1 MKKKILR
8 LLKSKIFWINV
19 GAAIILIVIVFI
31 GITYYLKS
39 YTNFGETIAVPNV
52 IGLQLDEVENAIA
65 ARNLNFVVS
74 DSVHHDYFD
83 KGAVVEQY
91 PAPGVKVK
99 EGRKIYLITNCF
111 EDEMIAMPE
120 FVGYTI
126 RQVHSFAETY
136 GLVIG
141 HLRYV
146 PDIAVNVVIRQLYND
161 ERIDAG
167 ELVPKGATIDL
178 LVGLGL
184 SDRKTIVPDL
194 TGLTYREASDK
205 LLQEYL
211 NVGAVV
217 YDTTVNTKNDSVK
230 SMVFRQSPE
239 RDTIN
244 PVNLGY
250 NIDIWLT
257 TDTTL
262 INNKLL
268 IDEDIE
274 QTE

>member
-1 MKKKILR
+1 MKKKIIR
-8 LLKSKIFWINV
+8 LLKSRLFWFNIIASIIFLV
-19 GAAIILIVIVFI
+19 VVFI
-31 GITYYLKS
+31 GVTYYLKS
-39 YTNFGETIAVPNV
+39 YTNLGEVYVVPNV
-52 IGLQLDEVENAIA
+52 IGLQVEEVEKEIY
-65 ARNLNFVVS
+65 ARNLNYVIS
-74 DSVHHDYFD
+74 DSVHHDYFE

-111 EDEMIAMPE
+111 EDEMVVMPD
-120 FVGYTI
+120 FVGYTT
-126 RQVHSFAETY
+126 RQVYSYAEIF
-136 GLVIG
+136 GLIIG
-141 HLRYV
+141 QLRYV

-161 ERIDAG
+161 ELIEAG

-178 LVGLGL
+178 MVGLGL

-194 TGLTYREASDK
+194 AGLTYREASDK
-205 LLQEYL
+205 LLKEYL

-217 YDTTVNTKNDSVK
+217 YDTTVNNKNDSVK
-230 SMVFRQSPE
+230 SMVFRQAPK

-244 PVNLGY
+244 LVNLGY

-268 IDEDIE
+268 IDEDEE